1 MKRSGLKLIVACCF
15 ISFSNTWAQSFSL
28 LRGLDKAIAN
38 KAAFSNAVK
47 SVEEKENRF
56 FYKKSNTAYIF
67 AGTDSDLDADNK
79 SYTDIRLSGNSD
91 TIIAKTYTYQM
102 SSKAFV
108 LSATVHGEERDKR
121 MIYKRIK
128 EDVYVAVEDSDK
140 IKYSVPSVTYLLYN
154 TTDGLYYHRFFYKEE
169 RKYVNQK
176 QYNYLYIAND
186 GNIRNAQYN
195 VTYGDRFFCING
207 SGLYKKTK
215 REKLNQQELE
225 DSKNSATVFEAKVMK
240 AGKEAANN

>member
-1 MKRSGLKLIVACCF
+1 MKRLGLKLIVACCF
-15 ISFSNTWAQSFSL
+15 ISFSNAWAQSFAL

-47 SVEEKENRF
+47 SVEENGDRY

-79 SYTDIRLSGNSD
+79 SYTDIQISKSSD

-102 SSKAFV
+102 SSKSFV
-108 LSATVHGEERDKR
+108 LSATIHGEEKDKR

-128 EDVYVAVEDSDK
+128 EDLYVAIEDSDK

-154 TTDGLYYHRFFYKEE
+154 TTNGLYYHRFFYKEE
-169 RKYVNQK
+169 RKYLNQK

-195 VTYGDRFFCING
+195 VTYGDRFFYPNG

-215 REKLNQQELE
+215 KEKLNQQELE
-225 DSKNSATVFEAKVMK
+225 DSKNSATVFEAKVIK
-240 AGKEAANN
+240 ASKDATH

>member
-1 MKRSGLKLIVACCF
+1 MKRLGLKLVIAGCF

-38 KAAFSNAVK
+38 KVAFNKAIN

-79 SYTDIRLSGNSD
+79 SYTDIQLSRNSD

-102 SSKAFV
+102 FSKSFV
-108 LSATVHGEERDKR
+108 LSATIHGEEKDKR

-128 EDVYVAVEDSDK
+128 EDVYVAIEDSDK

-154 TTDGLYYHRFFYKEE
+154 TTNGLYYHRFFYKVE
-169 RKYVNQK
+169 RKYLNQK
-176 QYNYLYIAND
+176 QYNYLYIAYD
-186 GNIRNAQYN
+186 GHVRNAQYN
-195 VTYGDRFFCING
+195 VTYGDRFFYPNG
-207 SGLYKKTK
+207 SGLYKQTK
-215 REKLNQQELE
+215 KEKLNKQELE
-225 DSKNSATVFEAKVMK
+225 DSKNSATVFDAKVIK
-240 AGKEAANN
+240 AGKDATH